1 MLKVNFQ
8 RSYLV
13 SDSKREVEEE
23 DLMLANVPFFFIG
36 YFLIDSEET
45 TKKIKLIQIH
55 KLFNNKNLPLQ
66 ILLFQLRLL

>member
-45 TKKIKLIQIH
+45 TKK
-55 KLFNNKNLPLQ
+55 
-66 ILLFQLRLL
+66 